1 MQRDATTTC
10 GRDDG
15 PACDENPPGRLREI
29 RQQRFDKYRSVH
41 DIDTSITGEPKP
53 AGHRYKLAPIAIE
66 RSRWRQTWSDRHM
79 RGRRRRAST
88 KRSAA
93 GR

>member
-10 GRDDG
+10 RRDDG
-15 PACDENPPGRLREI
+15 PACDDNPSGRLREI
-29 RQQRFDKYRSVH
+29 RQQRFDQYRSVH

-66 RSRWRQTWSDRHM
+66 LSRWRQTWSDRHV

-88 KRSAA
+88 KCSAG